1 MSEADRSPI
10 QYCAAV
16 QSLAEYL
23 LETLQDYEAARGD
36 TFSAFS
42 QISLKLSAK
51 FMESPHLTP
60 EENSTL
66 MERQQ
71 FLARRLELG
80 TNDTKLQILSVKAQA
95 EELSTRIDKIN
106 CGKNSIAELAALEAE
121 PRVSFEF
128 LTENLAHI
136 VNEAQGRINFFV
148 ANKNFVVAI
157 VNALAAWGDDYKSF
171 KTKLREDLKAI
182 CGSGGIDA
190 EICNAW
196 YGDWRGKRFAIEQ
209 RFQPLAEFALNGN
222 LLASDAALKTLAIL
236 QDYKAAIDNFYLN
249 ERKNIHQKFAFQAGG
264 ELQEKFE
271 TEYELYKLAEKFQ
284 QDLQAIIFARDKTE
298 ERIFLLRWA
307 EPLTNIPIDAIIE
320 FVQEREL
327 TAIPAEVLS
336 QFAELRR
343 QNFETYLNDAKAYSD
358 ALQKREQE
366 YNALVYR
373 MRKDL
378 NGK

>member
-36 TFSAFS
+36 TLSAFS

-136 VNEAQGRINFFV
+136 VNDAQGRINFFV